1 MNSRTLTNI
10 VLLLVLVAF
19 IGFYINT
26 KNKTNP
32 VQRLTDLSINKIDTI
47 RIPRDNNADIILQK
61 TTSPGGKAEWNML
74 KPYSIKA
81 HQFRVNTLL
90 GLTQTPI
97 EESYDSS
104 TLNLQHYALDKPR
117 ARIIF
122 NNTEISFGKSNPLNN
137 KRYLKSANKLV
148 LVNDQT
154 YPLVSAQAATFVDL
168 KLLPEQSVIG
178 LSLPDMEIK
187 KTDTVHWKSTSKT
200 LADNALNADQIQILL
215 GEWRSAQAFAVHKY
229 MPRKKLGMIKV
240 SFENSHII
248 FELSDDDPWLILA
261 RPDLGIEYH
270 LDNSLKQKLFG
281 PFDTISEPETT
292 TPPHTK
298 LPGTNNA

>member
-10 VLLLVLVAF
+10 ILLLVLLAF

-26 KNKTNP
+26 KNKP
-32 VQRLTDLSINKIDTI
+32 VEIQRITDLSIDKINSI

-61 TTSPGGKAEWNML
+61 NNSPTGTTEWHMI
-74 KPYSIKA
+74 KPYAIKA

-90 GLTQTPI
+90 GLSQTPI
-97 EESYDSS
+97 DESYDSS
-104 TLNLQHYALDKPR
+104 ALNLQHYALDKPR

-122 NNTEISFGKSNPLNN
+122 NSTEISFGKSNPLNN
-137 KRYLKSANKLV
+137 KRYLKSGNKLV

-168 KLLPEQSVIG
+168 RLLPEQTITA
-178 LSLPDMEIK
+178 LSLPDLQIK
-187 KTDTVHWKSTSKT
+187 KTETAHWKSTSKKIP
-200 LADNALNADQIQILL
+200 DNVLNADQIQTLL
-215 GEWRSAQAFAVHKY
+215 ENWRSAQAFAVHKY
-229 MPRKKLGMIKV
+229 MPRKKLGMIKI
-240 SFENSHII
+240 SFENSNII

-270 LDNSLKQKLFG
+270 MDSSLKKKLFG
-281 PFDTISEPETT
+281 PFNTISEPTGTT
-292 TPPHTK
+292 LPQNQ
-298 LPGTNNA
+298 LPGTDNA